1 MVLEPSTLL
10 RGALSISS
18 VTGNEGVVAHY
29 LTSQLQGFCDE
40 AFLDAAGNAV
50 GVLGKGPLKVYCLG
64 HIDTVPGVVPVRLEG
79 SKLYGRGAVDAK
91 GPFCA
96 AIAAASA
103 LPASVRDALTIYLI
117 GAVEE
122 ESPSSKGARY
132 AMTTYP
138 KPDLVIIGEPSG
150 WDAMTLGYKGR
161 LVVKLSLEKPN
172 FHSAGDDTTAAEEVT
187 TAWQAVKAWAERRS
201 GAGIFERVQA
211 ALQSINSGSDGLTQR
226 AEAVI
231 GLRLPPSCR
240 AADAE
245 AGVKEAVAE
254 LSGVQVAFLG
264 REQPYRGPKDTPLT
278 RAFRVAIRAQGG
290 TPRFKLK
297 TGTSDMNV
305 VAPFW
310 DVPMLAYGA
319 GDSALD
325 HTPDE
330 HVEVA
335 ELERAVAV
343 LRAVFTEL
351 AATATRSAQTP

>member
-1 MVLEPSTLL
+1 MLDPIHLL
-10 RGALSISS
+10 RQAVSIPS
-18 VTGNEGVVAHY
+18 VTGAEAEVGAFLV
-29 LTSQLQGFCDE
+29 SQLQGFCDE

-50 GVLGKGPLKVYCLG
+50 GVLGSGPLKVYCLG
-64 HIDTVPGVVPVRLEG
+64 HIDTVPGAIPVRLEDG
-79 SKLYGRGAVDAK
+79 KLYGRGAVDAK

-103 LPASVRDALTIYLI
+103 LPEGVREALTLYLI

-132 AMTTYP
+132 AMTTYL
-138 KPDLVIIGEPSG
+138 KPDLLIIGEPSG

-172 FHSAGDDTTAAEEVT
+172 FHSAGDDTTAAEEVVA
-187 TAWQAVKAWAERRS
+187 AWQAVRAWAEGRS

-211 ALQSINSGSDGLTQR
+211 ALQSISSTSDGLTQR

-240 AADAE
+240 TADAE
-245 AGVKEAVAE
+245 AGVKGV
-254 LSGVQVAFLG
+254 LGGSGLEVAFLG

-335 ELERAVAV
+335 ELARAVAV
-343 LRAVFTEL
+343 LREVFVNL
-351 AATATRSAQTP
+351 AATANRTAKTP